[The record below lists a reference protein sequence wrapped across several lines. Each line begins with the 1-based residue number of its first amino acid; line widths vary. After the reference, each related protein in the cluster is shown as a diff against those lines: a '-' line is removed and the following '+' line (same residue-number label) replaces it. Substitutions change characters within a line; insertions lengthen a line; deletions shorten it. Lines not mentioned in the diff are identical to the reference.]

1 MCGRSRGRAIHAVAV
16 WARCPSAARCRP
28 SEGAARPPA
37 PPARNFIAFWNKKQ
51 CARSK
56 WSYLSDADPTRSPT
70 FDPRRRRI
78 WRPRYELQLPGDLI
92 PPAAPWWSPSL
103 WHRTRGRAVRGSKAL
118 SELEVDL
125 TVSRPERTQ
134 LAPVITPQ
142 SVRDQSSFIAAWLR
156 VDLQWQCQRGA

>member
-1 MCGRSRGRAIHAVAV
+1 MLLAVGRPRALPDLHSL
-16 WARCPSAARCRP
+16 CHST
-28 SEGAARPPA
+28 ENGQT
-37 PPARNFIAFWNKKQ
+37 KEQ